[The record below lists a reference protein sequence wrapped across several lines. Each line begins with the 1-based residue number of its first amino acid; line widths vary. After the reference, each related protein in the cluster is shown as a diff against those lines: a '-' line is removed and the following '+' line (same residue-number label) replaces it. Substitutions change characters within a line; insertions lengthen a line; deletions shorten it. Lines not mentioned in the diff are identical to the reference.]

1 MLTSEDYKQWYNE
14 NPKYNTGKYYVCLKK
29 INDEIK
35 PILILKAKTLEE
47 VNYD

>member
-1 MLTSEDYKQWYNE
+1 MLDRTDYAKWYNE
-14 NPKYNTGKYYVCLKK
+14 NPKYATGEYYVCLKK
-29 INDEIK
+29 INDKIN